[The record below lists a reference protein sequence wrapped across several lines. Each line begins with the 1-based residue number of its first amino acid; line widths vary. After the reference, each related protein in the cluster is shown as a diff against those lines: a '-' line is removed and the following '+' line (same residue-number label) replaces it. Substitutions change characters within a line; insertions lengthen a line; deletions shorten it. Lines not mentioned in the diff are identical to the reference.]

1 MKEHPLCF
9 PGDDMPAF
17 ILLFSKPYLLQVQI
31 LPGER
36 HLLPGSGRFPSS
48 ASEPRPVGQGARG
61 AAQTAFQHR
70 HRDKRGET

>member
-9 PGDDMPAF
+9 PAEDRPAF
-17 ILLFSKPYLLQVQI
+17 ILLFSKRYLLQVQI

-36 HLLPGSGRFPSS
+36 HLLPGSGRLPSA

-61 AAQTAFQHR
+61 AAKTAFQRR